1 VLSVLNS
8 NINKQNMDFYSF
20 KELDEESA
28 ANANDHANNEEEGS
42 TSYQDSNNDEDVA
55 IQKDDPN

>member
-1 VLSVLNS
+1 
-8 NINKQNMDFYSF
+8 MDFYSF

>member
-1 VLSVLNS
+1 
-8 NINKQNMDFYSF
+8 MDFYSF

-28 ANANDHANNEEEGS
+28 ANANDHANN
-42 TSYQDSNNDEDVA
+42 DEDVA